1 MTTLR
6 GLASS
11 EVLVRV
17 GSSEERGMERS
28 ASASDAVMSGCLRQN
43 EGLRLW
49 LEMRFPWSTVG
60 FGMGSSLVVYVCGVR
75 AGD

>member
-1 MTTLR
+1 
-6 GLASS
+6 
-11 EVLVRV
+11 
-17 GSSEERGMERS
+17 MERS

-75 AGD
+75 EGG